1 MWETQESPPWLFS
14 ILYGVQHHFTL
25 LSLSS
30 FNALIKCSSSI
41 CHFQNTPL
49 LSLHHHNRPC
59 GQETSNPPQSCKNPP
74 HLCLFASLHNP
85 NPINTPSPSLSLHL
99 LLLLLL
105 CFLQPPTEKPRERAP
120 SLAPFD
126 HQTPPPTPSLH
137 HFVRTGHSLGFWPR
151 SSPLTNLEPA
161 TPFGLGPCFFSG
173 GKT

>member
-1 MWETQESPPWLFS
+1 MAGQERGRGLRFMWETQESPPWLLS

-30 FNALIKCSSSI
+30 FNALIKCSSSN

-105 CFLQPPTEKPRERAP
+105 CFLQPPTEKPPERELLLLLP
-120 SLAPFD
+120 LI
-126 HQTPPPTPSLH
+126 TKLH
-137 HFVRTGHSLGFWPR
+137 HLHLLFITL
-151 SSPLTNLEPA
+151 
-161 TPFGLGPCFFSG
+161 
-173 GKT
+173 